1 MAQLSTLVFTLGLN
15 QSKHIARMPFFLVE
29 LRKRLMAAA
38 YMMDKHLATFLGRP
52 PQIIW
57 RYCDVQLPLDLRY
70 DEILADPPTRD
81 AAINKLDA
89 NGWNSQGV
97 IQPAQWM
104 RVGLLVSSIGEQ
116 ILELSLSRCVDDLV
130 EKAK

>member
-1 MAQLSTLVFTLGLN
+1 
-15 QSKHIARMPFFLVE
+15 MPFFLVE
-29 LRKRLMAAA
+29 LRKRLMAGA
-38 YMMDKHLATFLGRP
+38 YIMDKQLSTFLRRP

-81 AAINKLDA
+81 AAISRLDA

-97 IQPAQWM
+97 IQTAPWM
-104 RVGLLVSSIGEQ
+104 RVSLLVSSIKEQ
-116 ILELSLSRCVDDLV
+116 IVELSLNRCVYDLAR
-130 EKAK
+130 KAK